1 MPTYEEVPERIRAPH
16 CDDGAALSGHHR
28 LKRGAG
34 LLMRTRATAAA
45 VASKA
50 TNPGAACAA
59 QGAAPSRRLLI
70 VGPLPPPLGG
80 VQLTIDMQLRS
91 SLAREF
97 ELHVVDTSKRQLRWA
112 VENPTWKTP
121 FYFARDFLR
130 LVRALVRLR
139 PDAVLVHAAPSIS
152 LLRDWVIMVTA
163 RIAGAKVICHYH
175 GTLHTRFPSGH
186 TRSGRAIGRLLMSA
200 AHRVIVLGPSYQ
212 REMAKAWK
220 RDDLVWA
227 PNMADVALYR
237 SVSADACAPWL
248 ASGDRAVL
256 FVGRLSAPKGIYDL
270 FDAIPR
276 VIERH
281 PEAKFVLVG
290 VAESDAMEPVIRAEA
305 GRRGIAARIAFL
317 GALDGRDKAAA
328 FATSQ
333 MLVVPSWTEAF
344 PLVIPEAMAAGL
356 PVIATAVGAIPDF
369 VKDEEDGFLIAPGDW
384 PALADRIC
392 RLLDDGSL
400 RRRIGERVRAR
411 APSEFAI
418 EVGCGK
424 VGEVIKGVL
433 AHVPGS
439 KLTPGRQ

>member
-1 MPTYEEVPERIRAPH
+1 MPMRARSPVVTFSPG
-16 CDDGAALSGHHR
+16 D
-28 LKRGAG
+28 
-34 LLMRTRATAAA
+34 
-45 VASKA
+45 
-50 TNPGAACAA
+50 TNPGAACVAP
-59 QGAAPSRRLLI
+59 GAAPAPRLLI

-80 VQLTIDMQLRS
+80 VQLIIDMQRHSVLS
-91 SLAREF
+91 REF

-121 FYFARDFLR
+121 IYFARDFLR
-130 LVRALVRLR
+130 LVRALARLR
-139 PDAVLVHAAPSIS
+139 PDVVLVHAAPSFS
-152 LLRDWVIMVTA
+152 LLRDWVFMVIA

-175 GTLHTRFPSGH
+175 GTLHTRFPSGE
-186 TRSGRAIGRLLMSA
+186 TRSGRAIGRMLMSA

-212 REMAKAWK
+212 REMAKAWM

-227 PNMADVALYR
+227 PNMADVELFR
-237 SVSADACAPWL
+237 SVAAGAPVPWL

-256 FVGRLSAPKGIYDL
+256 FVGRLSAPKGLYDL

-276 VIERH
+276 VLECH

-290 VAESDAMEPVIRAEA
+290 VAENDAKEPEIRAEA
-305 GRRGIAARIAFL
+305 GRRGITARIAFL
-317 GALDGRDKAAA
+317 GALEGRDKAVA

-333 MLVVPSWTEAF
+333 MLVVPSRTEAF

-384 PALADRIC
+384 QALSERIC
-392 RLLDDGSL
+392 RLLSDENL

-411 APSEFAI
+411 APREFAI

-424 VGEVIKGVL
+424 LAEVAKGLL
-433 AHVPGS
+433 ANAPAS
-439 KLTPGRQ
+439 NLTADCRERM